1 MQAFGKYMGGIRYSN
16 LVFGKYPA
24 NIKGFIAAAT
34 FPAALRR
41 EKVISSGN
49 GIPLKIFRLNPNY
62 LIYKGFQ
69 TPKDDDLVKSRLKMV
84 S

>member
-1 MQAFGKYMGGIRYSN
+1 MEGIRDSN
-16 LVFGKYPA
+16 LVFGKYPS

-41 EKVISSGN
+41 EKLYSSGS

-62 LIYKGFQ
+62 
-69 TPKDDDLVKSRLKMV
+69 
-84 S
+84 

>member
-1 MQAFGKYMGGIRYSN
+1 MKGIRNSN

-34 FPAALRR
+34 FPADLRR
-41 EKVISSGN
+41 EKVSSSGS

-62 LIYKGFQ
+62 
-69 TPKDDDLVKSRLKMV
+69 
-84 S
+84 